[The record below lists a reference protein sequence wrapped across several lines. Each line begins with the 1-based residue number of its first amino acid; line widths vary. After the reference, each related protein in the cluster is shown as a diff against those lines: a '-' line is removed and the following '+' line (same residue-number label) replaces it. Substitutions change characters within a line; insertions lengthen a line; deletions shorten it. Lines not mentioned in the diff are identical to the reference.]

1 MNDLTTELNLD
12 LQAIANRIRDRVSR
26 TAYDTGK
33 DLIEARAQCQHG
45 EWLPFLEAAGIKE
58 WTGQRMIRYAE
69 AIDKSPTFDPS
80 KTLPPMSAVLGKSDK
95 LQYLDDEDL
104 TDRDRAWNHQAE
116 VQATREPAPEPAALE
131 GDIITPT
138 PRKQVIASMQT
149 RIDELENENERLQE
163 RIAFMT
169 EDDPGRLAV
178 LEAKD
183 QEIGALRSQLK
194 NRTEEIRRLEWQVNR
209 KR

>member
-26 TAYDTGK
+26 TAYDVGR
-33 DLIEARAQCQHG
+33 DLIAARAQCEHG
-45 EWLPFLEAAGIKE
+45 EWLPFLEAAGISE
-58 WTGQRMIRYAE
+58 TTGRRMMRYAE
-69 AIDKSPTFDPS
+69 VIDKSPTFDPS
-80 KTLPPMSAVLGKSDK
+80 KTLPPVSAVLGKSAK
-95 LQYLDDEDL
+95 LEDLTDDEM
-104 TDRDRAWNHQAE
+104 TDRDRAWKRQAE

-183 QEIGALRSQLK
+183 QEIGALRSQLMNEQEK
-194 NRTEEIRRLEWQVNR
+194 VRRLERQVNR